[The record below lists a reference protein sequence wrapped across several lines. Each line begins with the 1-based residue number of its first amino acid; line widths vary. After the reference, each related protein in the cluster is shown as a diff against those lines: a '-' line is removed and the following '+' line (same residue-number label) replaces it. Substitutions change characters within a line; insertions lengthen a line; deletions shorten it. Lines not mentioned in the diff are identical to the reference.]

1 MPHSPMTEYIPHCT
15 ARMPGR
21 REEDEM
27 KRPFVRALSLVS
39 LLAVPAGLIAQA
51 AAAPTP
57 STTTTTTTTTEK
69 KMAVKKKATKKH
81 HKMHHHMK
89 STAPAAVPTPASK

>member
-1 MPHSPMTEYIPHCT
+1 
-15 ARMPGR
+15 MPGR
-21 REEDEM
+21 REEESM
-27 KRPFVRALSLVS
+27 NRSLARALSLVS

-51 AAAPTP
+51 AAAPP
-57 STTTTTTTTTEK
+57 ATTTTTTTTEK

-81 HKMHHHMK
+81 HKHHMK

>member
-1 MPHSPMTEYIPHCT
+1 
-15 ARMPGR
+15 MPGR
-21 REEDEM
+21 REEESM
-27 KRPFVRALSLVS
+27 NRSLARALSLVS

-51 AAAPTP
+51 AAAPP
-57 STTTTTTTTTEK
+57 ATTTTTTTTEK